1 LYSQYGEPNI
11 RRAVPLGLGLLNIS
25 NPRVTV
31 MDTLSK
37 LTHDVDAE
45 TAQSAI
51 FALGLIGA
59 GTSENTVLWV
69 LSGLINTL
77 GHVTVCGMI
86 GAGVVSCSNRHT
98 PAARATVPCLTQPMS
113 CCGEWSFGFAV

>member
-1 LYSQYGEPNI
+1 MRCCRAQYGEPNI

-37 LTHDVDAE
+37 LTHDADAE
-45 TAQSAI
+45 TAQCAI

-59 GTSENTVLWV
+59 GSAPNQALKARGA
-69 LSGLINTL
+69 LPP
-77 GHVTVCGMI
+77 VT
-86 GAGVVSCSNRHT
+86 
-98 PAARATVPCLTQPMS
+98 AAQLAR
-113 CCGEWSFGFAV
+113 E